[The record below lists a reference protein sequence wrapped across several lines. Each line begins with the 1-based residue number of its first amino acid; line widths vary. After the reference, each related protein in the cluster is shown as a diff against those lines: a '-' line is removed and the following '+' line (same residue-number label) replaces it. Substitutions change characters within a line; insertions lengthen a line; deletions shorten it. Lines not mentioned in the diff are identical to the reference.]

1 MKQIL
6 EADSQDN
13 RILQL
18 FAENGGH
25 HVIDEQDK
33 TAWDYDRWMNKK
45 SFIGR
50 WMRYWFSPGRVIF
63 VNTPALKLP
72 SKLSLSCSDKILDIG
87 CGYGSLLIYLHEKI
101 GFRNKIEGIDVSP
114 VMVGLAKK
122 ELQKKGLEKKIAI
135 KIGRGTD
142 LPYPDKTFNIVLSTY
157 VVKHLCDDSLLLML
171 KEVLRVLKKG
181 GYFCFWEAAPSR
193 INALDKINRKLLSSE
208 VSTIHLRSSEELH
221 QIMEETG
228 FHNIERFGHAPYLYY
243 PFLPRVG
250 FIAVKS

>member
-1 MKQIL
+1 VKQIL
-6 EADSQDN
+6 QTDSLDN
-13 RILQL
+13 GNLQL
-18 FAENGGH
+18 FDENDDH
-25 HVIDEQDK
+25 HFMDEQDK
-33 TAWDYDRWMNKK
+33 TAEDYDRCMNKK

-63 VNTPALKLP
+63 VNTPARKLP
-72 SKLSLSCSDKILDIG
+72 SRLSLSSSDKILDVG

-101 GFRNKIEGIDVSP
+101 DFRNRIEGIDVSP
-114 VMVGLAKK
+114 VMVELAKK
-122 ELQKKGLEKKIAI
+122 ELHKKGLENKIAI

-142 LPYPDKTFNIVLSTY
+142 LPYPDKTFDIVLSTY

-208 VSTIHLRSSEELH
+208 VSTVHLRSSEDLH
-221 QIMEETG
+221 KVMKKAG
-228 FHNIERFGHAPYLYY
+228 FSSLERFGHAPYLYY
-243 PFLPRVG
+243 PVMPRAG
-250 FIAVKS
+250 FIAAKS